1 MMTEIEGRTYYYK
14 EVEESASRL
23 ADLLEELNTYFDS
36 AALND
41 LIDLLS
47 DIPWNRLSTKY
58 SGIEKENLTDDQK
71 EEIALCRK
79 DWQNELEDWRAEITP
94 YLTNIKAFYE
104 AFYALN
110 QIRVVALTR
119 ALRYD
124 YGAVKELCNEMQPLM
139 LTSRELYH
147 ALTFLEID
155 QIRTLLSDQ
164 TPTVFNR
171 MLSAFQ
177 NGEEDFVRLMYDMEY
192 APMVGLRD
200 ILMVELEKVESFSDF
215 SKDQAKSDEELRS
228 LVVEELCEMNNCNLG
243 DITISNGADFTIETL
258 QNQQKLLSDLFLNQT
273 YCLYHSSISTQSDRQ
288 KILNVY
294 EEWRKYNPSC
304 TPLDECELT
313 NYSDRLDRVIMAQ
326 IDKWIF
332 SVIHSHMNQE
342 SAQIEGTDAKTSHST
357 SAVDYRIFFASQ
369 TRDIEYKSMRV
380 IAARLAGKE
389 IVGNGIVQS
398 QLAYIQV
405 SDIPRFCYFFLH
417 KICPPDNIT
426 NVDFSKPILWLGS
439 WESLKYLVYRLYGK
453 PKSLPS
459 NIGKEITEAF
469 RFKRMRQPK
478 NNEGKITFK
487 TFNNTSNYINKV
499 DYEEIKRIDNI
510 IKEFEPFMKRQ
521 N

>member
-36 AALND
+36 AAINS
-41 LIDLLS
+41 LIGLLS

-79 DWQNELEDWRAEITP
+79 DWQQELEDWRTEITP
-94 YLTNIKAFYE
+94 YLTNIKALYE

-139 LTSRELYH
+139 LTSKELYY

-155 QIRTLLSDQ
+155 QIRTLLADQ

-171 MLSAFQ
+171 MMSAFQ
-177 NGEEDFVRLMYDMEY
+177 KGEDDFVRLTYDMEY
-192 APMVGLRD
+192 APLLGLRD

-215 SKDQAKSDEELRS
+215 SKDQAKSDEDLRS
-228 LVVEELCEMNNCNLG
+228 LVIEELCEMNNCNLG
-243 DITISNGADFTIETL
+243 DITISYGADFTIETL
-258 QNQQKLLSDLFLNQT
+258 QNQQKLFSDFFLNQA
-273 YCLYHSSISTQSDRQ
+273 YCFYHSSISTQSDRQ
-288 KILNVY
+288 KILNIY
-294 EEWRKYNPSC
+294 EKWHKYNSSC

-313 NYSDRLDRVIMAQ
+313 ICSDRLDRIIMAQ
-326 IDKWIF
+326 IDTWIF

-342 SAQIEGTDAKTSHST
+342 PAQIEGTDAKTSQST

-369 TRDIEYKSMRV
+369 APDIEYQPMRD

-389 IVGNGIVQS
+389 KVGNGIVQS

-405 SDIPRFCYFFLH
+405 SDMLRFCYFFLH

-426 NVDFSKPILWLGS
+426 NVDFSKPILWLGN
-439 WESLKYLVYRLYGK
+439 WESLRYLVYRLYGK

-459 NIGKEITEAF
+459 NLSKDIKEAF
-469 RFKRMRQPK
+469 RFKPKRQR
-478 NNEGKITFK
+478 NEEKGKIAETTF
-487 TFNNTSNYINKV
+487 SNSKNILIIIDDEDK
-499 DYEEIKRIDNI
+499 ERIDTI
-510 IKEFEPFMKRQ
+510 LKEFEPFMKRQ